1 MLLRHAIRRLL
12 WTFPTLLGVSVLAF
26 LLLSFVPD
34 PTDDPA
40 VAAAMSPAAL
50 AARRRERF
58 LDRPR
63 FVEPAPLDV
72 RSRAAAAVAAIVD
85 GGPGAEAAR
94 PYQPSRRP
102 R

>member
-72 RSRAAAAVAAIVD
+72 RSRAAAAVGV
-85 GGPGAEAAR
+85 GER
-94 PYQPSRRP
+94 
-102 R
+102 